1 MIVEEHDVVLL
12 KDGREGTVV
21 YIGEDPFGYLI
32 ELAEDEGE
40 IIEVSPDRIERI
52 IWKVPE

>member
-1 MIVEEHDVVLL
+1 MTFRILD
-12 KDGREGTVV
+12 
-21 YIGEDPFGYLI
+21 

-52 IWKVPE
+52 IWKADNLEST